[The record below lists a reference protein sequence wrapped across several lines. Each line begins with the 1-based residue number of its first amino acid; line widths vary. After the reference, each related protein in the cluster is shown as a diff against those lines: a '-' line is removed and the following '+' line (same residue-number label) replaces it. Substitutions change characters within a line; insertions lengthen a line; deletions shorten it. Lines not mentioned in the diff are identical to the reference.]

1 MNSRKRSW
9 CILTVVF
16 VALCISAT
24 LPGHAQAQQ
33 SVEDLILS
41 LEQGTK
47 AQKLDAIR
55 RLGNQGESRALRP
68 LLNSLQDRTDDLI
81 RAESARA
88 LGLIG
93 DKRATTTLVT
103 RLKEERVAIVRAKIA
118 EALGK
123 LQDPR
128 AVEALAEATKDSELV
143 WVRLYAAW
151 ALGEIKDGR
160 AIAPLL
166 NMTLTGE
173 HQFVY
178 DEVNIA
184 LLKTVDI
191 WSKVERGDTSL
202 VYGAIDARKRIKS
215 LKQFL
220 IEMLTNQN
228 EQIRLMASE
237 AMGKYADAEGAEY
250 LRRVAERDNS
260 AKVRKAAMN
269 GLKKLHY
276 Y

>member
-1 MNSRKRSW
+1 MNSRKRIW
-9 CILTVVF
+9 CILTVVLL
-16 VALCISAT
+16 ALCISAT
-24 LPGHAQAQQ
+24 LPARAQAQQ

-55 RLGNQGESRALRP
+55 RLGTQGEGRALRP
-68 LLNSLQDRTDDLI
+68 LLNSLQDRTDELI

-93 DKRATTTLVT
+93 DKRATTTLIT
-103 RLKEERVAIVRAKIA
+103 RLKEDRTAIVRARIA

-123 LQDPR
+123 LKDAR
-128 AVEALAEATKDSELV
+128 AVEALVEATKDSELV
-143 WVRLYAAW
+143 WVRLYSAW

-160 AIAPLL
+160 AIAQLL

-178 DEVNIA
+178 DEADIA
-184 LLKTVDI
+184 LLKSVDI
-191 WSKVERGDTSL
+191 WNKVERGDTSL
-202 VYGAIDARKRIKS
+202 VYGSIDARKRIKS

-228 EQIRLMASE
+228 EQIRLMAAE

-260 AKVRKAAMN
+260 AKVRKAATN
-269 GLKKLHY
+269 GLKNLHY
-276 Y
+276 